1 MEPLLL
7 ALNGWLDSVGLVDW
21 ARGSASVYPWANV
34 LHVLGIVML
43 VGGIGVVDLRVIG
56 LWKRLPLVPLSEAL
70 TPVAVAGFVIQAASG
85 LILFAADGVALAAS
99 DTFQIKLILLALV
112 IANAVLF
119 RWHWRGAAGR
129 DLYEPPPLA
138 RLSAAVSLTL
148 WVAIATVGRLIA
160 YY

>member
-7 ALNGWLDSVGLVDW
+7 ALNGWLDTLGLVDW

-43 VGGIGVVDLRVIG
+43 VGGIGVVDLRVLG
-56 LWKRLPLVPLSEAL
+56 LWKRLPLVALSQAL
-70 TPVAVAGFVIQAASG
+70 TPIAVAGFILQAASG
-85 LILFAADGVALAAS
+85 LVLFAADGVALAAS
-99 DTFQIKLILLALV
+99 ETFQAKLGLLTLALG
-112 IANAVLF
+112 NAALF
-119 RWHWRGAAGR
+119 RLHWRAASQR
-129 DLYEPPPLA
+129 DLYAPPPLA
-138 RLSAAVSLTL
+138 RASAALSLAL